1 MRPESC
7 TIVRSVARDCA
18 AATRTEDLPR
28 YRIATD
34 GIKRAGAV
42 PVRVWAVCN
51 QKGGVGKTT
60 TAVTLAGLLAQSG
73 AETLLVDLDSHGS
86 MSCYFGINPDET
98 EDSVYSLF
106 EQGANTLSVLA
117 NTQNTAFEKISLLP
131 ASTALATL
139 DRQMGARPG
148 MGLVITKAL
157 QRIEKRFDY
166 VLLDCP
172 PTLGVLMINALV
184 ACDLLMVPVQ
194 TEFLALKG
202 LERME
207 RTLEMICKS
216 RDFEL
221 EWMILPTMYDQRT
234 RASVQT
240 LETLREQYSNRLWGP
255 VIPID
260 TRFRDAARMGAP
272 LSYVGDH
279 IRGVKAYAE
288 LLDFLLERNS
298 RTARA
303 MV

>member
-1 MRPESC
+1 M
-7 TIVRSVARDCA
+7 A
-18 AATRTEDLPR
+18 
-28 YRIATD
+28 
-34 GIKRAGAV
+34 
-42 PVRVWAVCN
+42 
-51 QKGGVGKTT
+51 KTT

-73 AETLLVDLDSHGS
+73 ANTLLVDLDSHGS
-86 MSCYFGINPDET
+86 MSSYFGINPDEA
-98 EDSVYSLF
+98 EDTVYSLF
-106 EQGANTLSVLA
+106 EECAKTLSVLA
-117 NTQNTAFEKISLLP
+117 NTQKTAFEGISLLP

-139 DRQMGARPG
+139 DRQMSTRPG

-157 QRIEKRFDY
+157 QRIEKCFDY

-207 RTLEMICKS
+207 RTLEMIGKA
-216 RDFEL
+216 RDLEL

-240 LETLREQYSNRLWGP
+240 LATLRQRYSHRLWGP

-260 TRFRDAARMGAP
+260 TRFRDAAKMGKP
-272 LSYVGDH
+272 LSYVGEQ

-288 LLDFLLERNS
+288 LLDILVDQNS
-298 RTARA
+298 QQVQA
-303 MV
+303 MVE

>member
-1 MRPESC
+1 M
-7 TIVRSVARDCA
+7 
-18 AATRTEDLPR
+18 
-28 YRIATD
+28 
-34 GIKRAGAV
+34 K
-42 PVRVWAVCN
+42 VWSVCN

-73 AETLLVDLDSHGS
+73 ATTLLVDLDPHGS
-86 MSCYFGINPDET
+86 MSVYFGVNPDET

-106 EQGANTLSVLA
+106 ERDAKTLSVLA
-117 NTQNTAFEKISLLP
+117 NIQNTAFERISLLP

-139 DRQMGARPG
+139 DRQMSSRPG

-157 QRIEKRFDY
+157 QRVEKRFDF

-172 PTLGVLMINALV
+172 PVLGVLMINALV
-184 ACDLLMVPVQ
+184 ACDLLLVPVQ

-207 RTLEMICKS
+207 RTLEMIGKS
-216 RDFEL
+216 REIGL
-221 EWMILPTMYDQRT
+221 EWLILPTMYDQRT

-240 LETLREQYSNRLWGP
+240 LATLRQKYSRRLSKS

-260 TRFRDAARMGAP
+260 TRFRDAAKMGKP

-279 IRGVKAYAE
+279 TRGVQAYAE
-288 LLDFLLERNS
+288 LLDFLLGRQPQ
-298 RTARA
+298 AVQA
-303 MV
+303 GAK